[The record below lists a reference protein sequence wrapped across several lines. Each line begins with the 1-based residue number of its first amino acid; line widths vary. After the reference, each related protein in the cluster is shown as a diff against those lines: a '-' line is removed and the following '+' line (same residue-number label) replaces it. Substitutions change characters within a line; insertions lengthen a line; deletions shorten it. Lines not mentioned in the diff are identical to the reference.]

1 MRLLIPVFVAAVLAA
16 TKTSAGPEPIEFS
29 DLADPLAVA
38 FDDFHKD
45 MGSAMLSELQLLATL
60 DQRLSDDNLAEEER
74 ARFQARRVAA
84 QEMFKANGQ
93 DVDALLAQQWD
104 IAKRRQTAR
113 MIGRSVT
120 ISSSD
125 RINPPAIN

>member
-1 MRLLIPVFVAAVLAA
+1 
-16 TKTSAGPEPIEFS
+16 
-29 DLADPLAVA
+29 
-38 FDDFHKD
+38 
-45 MGSAMLSELQLLATL
+45 MLSELQLLATL